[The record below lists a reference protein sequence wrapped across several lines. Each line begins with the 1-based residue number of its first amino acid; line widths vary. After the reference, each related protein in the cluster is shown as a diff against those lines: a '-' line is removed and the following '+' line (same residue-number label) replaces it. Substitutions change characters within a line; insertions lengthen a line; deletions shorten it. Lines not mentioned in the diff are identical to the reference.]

1 MSRGY
6 LTKFDFDDHELW
18 DKLHCRDQSA
28 FLESKTCEQLI
39 AMTRTRGIRDEQ
51 VFSYGQNTH
60 KKTYIAALRETY
72 LIDMVSKLQEKHS
85 SQDSLVH
92 PDVFNEMK
100 EKFEA
105 STVEN
110 ELFQEEIL
118 DLKTTNDV
126 LHRHV
131 KQMEKKLEGFKQRT
145 VEAHRPFETNEMEE
159 AERMCNTMSVNLT
172 EMAQQRDKE
181 SIKVE
186 MLETRLDILR
196 HSFALKTKQVNMLQT
211 RIAELTELVDF
222 HATGRAKETSRLL
235 DGLENGLEIL
245 NVLSRSLK
253 RRRCE

>member
-39 AMTRTRGIRDEQ
+39 AMTRQRGIRDEQ
-51 VFSYGQNTH
+51 VFSYGQKTH

-72 LIDMVSKLQEKHS
+72 LMNIVSKLQAKHS

-110 ELFQEEIL
+110 ELFQEDIL
-118 DLKTTNDV
+118 DLKTTNDA

-131 KQMEKKLEGFKQRT
+131 KQMEKKLEGFKRRT
-145 VEAHRPFETNEMEE
+145 VEAHRPLETNEMEE
-159 AERMCNTMSVNLT
+159 AERMCNIMSVNLT

-186 MLETRLDILR
+186 MLERQIEEIT
-196 HSFALKTKQVNMLQT
+196 HAFALKTKRVNTLRT
-211 RIAELTELVDF
+211 HIVELTELADF
-222 HATGRAKETSRLL
+222 KATGRDKETSRLL